1 MITPMN
7 FCVVELSAAGEG
19 EGGRQG
25 DRRRRSRRRR
35 PVTKRGQRIC
45 EYFCDSLVDVIKNS
59 CTLV

>member
-1 MITPMN
+1 MN
-7 FCVVELSAAGEG
+7 FCVIELSAAGEG

-25 DRRRRSRRRR
+25 DRRRRRRRR

-45 EYFCDSLVDVIKNS
+45 EYFCDSLVDVMKNS